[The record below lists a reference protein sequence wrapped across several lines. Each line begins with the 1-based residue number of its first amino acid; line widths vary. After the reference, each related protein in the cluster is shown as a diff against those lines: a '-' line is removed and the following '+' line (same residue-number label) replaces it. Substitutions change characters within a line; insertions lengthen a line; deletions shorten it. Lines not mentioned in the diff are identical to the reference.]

1 MDNTASAYPMP
12 RIGDQAPNFQTMTT
26 FGMLDFHDYINGKWA
41 ILFSH
46 PADFTPVCTTEM
58 SGFALDK
65 AFFDAHD
72 TTLIGLSIDSIH
84 AHIAWVNNVREKM
97 GVQFNFPIIADIDMH
112 VSKLYGML
120 QPGESE
126 TAAVR
131 AVFFIDPSKKIRLI
145 MYYPL
150 NVGRNM
156 EEIKRVLH
164 ALQTADKHKVSLPLN
179 WKEGDQVIVPPPK
192 TMQELEERLNSDL
205 EMSDFYLA
213 KKNL

>member
-1 MDNTASAYPMP
+1 MEEQEVTQMP
-12 RIGDQAPNFQTMTT
+12 RIGDKAPDFKAMTT
-26 FGMLDFHDYINGKWA
+26 TGMMQFSEHIKGSWT

-58 SGFALDK
+58 SGFAVLEDEFRK
-65 AFFDAHD
+65 MN
-72 TTLIGLSIDSIH
+72 TKLVGLSIDSIH
-84 AHIAWVNNVREKM
+84 SHVAWVNNVKEKTGIFM
-97 GVQFNFPIIADIDMH
+97 KFPIIADIDMK

-131 AVFFIDPSKKIRLI
+131 AVFFIDPNGKIRLI

-156 EEIKRVLH
+156 DEIIRALQ
-164 ALQTADKHKVSLPLN
+164 ALQTADEHKVALPLN
-179 WKEGDQVIVPPPK
+179 WKPGEKAIVPPPK
-192 TMQELEERLNSDL
+192 TIDELEERLKSNY
-205 EMSDFYLA
+205 EMVDFYLA
-213 KKNL
+213 KRDL